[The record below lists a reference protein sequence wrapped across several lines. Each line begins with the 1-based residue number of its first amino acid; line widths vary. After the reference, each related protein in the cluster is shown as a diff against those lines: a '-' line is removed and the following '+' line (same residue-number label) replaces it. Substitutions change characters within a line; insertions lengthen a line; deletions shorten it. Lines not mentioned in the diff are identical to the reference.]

1 MVYLERLRYIV
12 SASHAD
18 EAFVMRQREWVLI
31 TVSNNFINE
40 CTKGRTFIGID
51 CELTPSEH

>member
-1 MVYLERLRYIV
+1 MIYLERLKYIV

-31 TVSNNFINE
+31 TFGSKCSE